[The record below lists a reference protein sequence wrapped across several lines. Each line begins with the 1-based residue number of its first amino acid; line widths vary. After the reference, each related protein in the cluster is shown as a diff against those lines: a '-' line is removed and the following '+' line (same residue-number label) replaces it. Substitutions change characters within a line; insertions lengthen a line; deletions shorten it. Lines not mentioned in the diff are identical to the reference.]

1 MQAYLWCAWPRRI
14 HTRSDDTC
22 SPMHVYYGSNV
33 IRSDGEIWPDCIF
46 AEKKRDRRSPNLE
59 GAMGSLRA
67 VHPPSLLTFPHVI
80 FDQSTIWPHYISWP
94 NYIGPLTHILI
105 LVHTCSRYMP
115 LSHTCREIHT
125 CLCLIHV
132 ERYIHAS
139 VWYVSRDTYMPLSDT
154 YMPLWYRHVSIHVS
168 IGF

>member
-1 MQAYLWCAWPRRI
+1 
-14 HTRSDDTC
+14 
-22 SPMHVYYGSNV
+22 
-33 IRSDGEIWPDCIF
+33 
-46 AEKKRDRRSPNLE
+46 
-59 GAMGSLRA
+59 MGSLRA

-139 VWYVSRDTYMPLSDT
+139 VRYIHASLIQACIYPCIYRILASLIHALLHEPVLGRQNAVLQALLHDFVTWYLLQDLFAVTRPVTMHVFLQCTHPTHRKVQQIGSRMGYKAE
-154 YMPLWYRHVSIHVS
+154 
-168 IGF
+168 